1 MILYMKP
8 NRYFLGT
15 IIAGT
20 MTAKDSVLASF
31 SLTED
36 FAGRAMIVAILM
48 NDLNRLVI
56 KKM

>member
-1 MILYMKP
+1 MKL
-8 NRYFLGT
+8 NCYFLGT

-20 MTAKDSVLASF
+20 MTAKDSVHASF